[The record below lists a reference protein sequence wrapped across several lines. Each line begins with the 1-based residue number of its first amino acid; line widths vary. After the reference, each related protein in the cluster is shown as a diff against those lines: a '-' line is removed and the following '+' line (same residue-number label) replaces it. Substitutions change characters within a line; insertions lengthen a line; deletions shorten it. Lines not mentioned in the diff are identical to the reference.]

1 MSPPR
6 ILGGLSEIADAYD
19 AVLCDVWGVIHDGV
33 RVHPGACGALRRF
46 VETRGPVVLISNA
59 SRPARF
65 VTPQLVGLGADG
77 KSWSGFVTSGDA
89 TRTAVEARAPG
100 RVWAIG
106 PEEGHPIYE
115 GLGLDF
121 TGPGEADFIVCTG
134 LVDDER
140 ETPEDYRAALT
151 LAAGRGL
158 VMICANPDKVVQR
171 GSRLVYCA
179 GALADLYAALGGA
192 VVMAGKPHAEIYRLA
207 LAEVERLAG
216 RQVPRARILAIGDG
230 LPTDVTGANAAG
242 LDCLFVTAGI
252 HAADTQDAEGRASAA
267 RTGAFLA
274 EGGAHAAYALAAL
287 AW

>member
-19 AVLCDVWGVIHDGV
+19 ALLCDVWGVIHNGV
-33 RVHPGACGALRRF
+33 SAFPEAGAALRRF
-46 VETRGPVVLISNA
+46 REARGPVVLISNA

-65 VTPQLVGLGADG
+65 VTPQLVGLGAMEE
-77 KSWSGFVTSGDA
+77 SWSGFVTSGDA

-100 RVWAIG
+100 QVWAVG
-106 PEEGHPIYE
+106 PEEGHPIYDS
-115 GLGLDF
+115 LDLTF
-121 TGPGEADFIVCTG
+121 SGPEEADFIVCTG

-140 ETPEDYRAALT
+140 ETPEDYRGALT

-158 VMICANPDKVVQR
+158 TMICANPDKVVQR

-179 GALADLYAALGGA
+179 GALADLYAALGGE

-207 LAEVERLAG
+207 LAEVERLAA

-230 LPTDVTGANAAG
+230 LPTDVLGANAQG

-252 HAADTQDAEGRASAA
+252 HAAETQDAEGRANAA
-267 RTGAFLA
+267 RTQAFLA
-274 EGGAHAAYALAAL
+274 QGGAHAAYALAAL
-287 AW
+287 TW